1 MKKYETRLIAFIDI
15 LGFSDLIK
23 NPKITTGISE
33 TSNPLENL
41 VSALQILHSEARLE
55 PELQDAET
63 KLDYENSPEKDRQVS
78 IFSDSVIIS
87 YKVSLLNECLEEL
100 LDKLIT
106 TQLRLFE
113 HGVLLRGGI
122 TIGELIHKNEFCFG
136 PGMIKAYEI
145 ENKKAIYPR
154 ILIDQAIFNHDNFK
168 NTNLLKM
175 LIAKSSDNFKYLNT
189 FNFFKEYHLRYESL
203 LSNLPILKIINI
215 SVTIEKN
222 LDTKDKKVRE
232 KYLWLAKEFNGFLD
246 GIKKKFEIPD
256 NHIDCPNNYKIKYN

>member
-15 LGFSDLIK
+15 LGFSNLIDETK
-23 NPKITTGISE
+23 SKTGISE
-33 TSNPLENL
+33 PSKPLNNL
-41 VSALQILHSEARLE
+41 VSALQIFHSEAKLE
-55 PELQDAET
+55 PELQNPET
-63 KLDYENSPEKDRQVS
+63 EVDYKNSPEKDRQVS

-87 YKVSLLNECLEEL
+87 YKINLLTECLEEL

-106 TQLRLFE
+106 MQLRLFE
-113 HGVLLRGGI
+113 YKLLLRGGI

-136 PGMIKAYEI
+136 PGMIRAYEI

-154 ILIDQAIFNHDNFK
+154 ILIDQAIFEQDNFED
-168 NTNLLKM
+168 TNLLKM
-175 LIAKSSDNFKYLNT
+175 LIATSSDNFKYLNT

-203 LSNLPILKIINI
+203 QNYFPFQQI
-215 SVTIEKN
+215 SMSIDNN

-246 GIKKKFEIPD
+246 GIKKKFGIPD
-256 NHIDCPNNYKIKYN
+256 DHIDCPDNYKIKYN